1 MPMKILTSLTA
12 GLLLVL
18 LAIPVQAAGLREVI
32 QALETPFQAGT
43 PADRRI
49 QDYTADFFQESRI
62 ASLDRLQ
69 RARGEV
75 SVRFDYRR
83 SQVPLV
89 MFHWEYREP
98 TTQEIISDGKTLW
111 VYLPENNQVI
121 QSDIEMISKAGE
133 SDPMTFLTGL
143 GQLSRDFLI
152 SWAEPNRDVEGN
164 YVLDLRPRRTTALI
178 NRMVIVVD
186 RYALEESSTESSPK
200 TPSAVPSGRPSRSS
214 RGGGFFPTE
223 PDANQT
229 VAQERNDFFDD
240 DFDPNKPITD
250 DRAAAPTAD
259 PFFANKGRSSSFL
272 NERRRTGGLV
282 FPILST
288 TVYDPSGNR
297 TTIEF
302 NDLRIN
308 RGISASQFRFIQ
320 PAGVEVV
327 RPTGKGMGL

>member
-1 MPMKILTSLTA
+1 MSLKILTSLTA
-12 GLLLVL
+12 SLLLGLLAV
-18 LAIPVQAAGLREVI
+18 AAQAAGLREVI
-32 QALETPFQAGT
+32 QALETPFQART
-43 PADRRI
+43 PAGQRI
-49 QDYTADFFQESRI
+49 QDYQADFFQESRI

-89 MFHWEYREP
+89 MFQWEYQEP

-121 QSDIEMISKAGE
+121 QSDIEMVSKAGE

-152 SWAEPNRDVEGN
+152 SWAEPNQDVEGN

-186 RYALEESSTESSPK
+186 RYALDEPSTEPSPK
-200 TPSAVPSGRPSRSS
+200 TPSATPSGRSSRSS
-214 RGGGFFPTE
+214 RGGGVFPTE
-223 PDANQT
+223 PDAGEP
-229 VAQERNDFFDD
+229 VASKPNSFFDD
-240 DFDPNKPITD
+240 DFDPNQPITD
-250 DRAAAPTAD
+250 DRAAAPPAD
-259 PFFANKGRSSSFL
+259 TFFADTGRSSSYL
-272 NERRRTGGLV
+272 SERRRAGGLV

-302 NDLRIN
+302 SDLRIN
-308 RGISASQFRFIQ
+308 RGIPESEFRFIQ